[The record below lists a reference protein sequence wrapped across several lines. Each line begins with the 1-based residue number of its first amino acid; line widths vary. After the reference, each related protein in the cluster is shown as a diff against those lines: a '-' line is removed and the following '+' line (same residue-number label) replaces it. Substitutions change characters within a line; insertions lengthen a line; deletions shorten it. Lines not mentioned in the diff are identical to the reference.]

1 MTRIDG
7 DSSMKVR
14 CGEMITVL
22 NDLLKAM
29 FEKISGDPF
38 AVLAINARFLSLY
51 QSLTLE
57 LDARPIATFDDLMQI
72 SKTASASPLLR
83 ALVSAY
89 LSVTEGKRRPG
100 VATLGL
106 LIAYHRLS
114 TLGRSLNAVVKE
126 LPLSH
131 EPGVGLLSNVSV
143 SVKDIYAIEGCVRGN
158 GNPDDMKHGDVEK
171 IDAPVIAALRN
182 AGAEII
188 ATTALL
194 EYAAGAQHPALGEA
208 RNPLDPGRTAGGSS
222 GGSASVIGAGICD
235 LALGTD
241 TGGSIRIPAAYC
253 GAIGFKPSFGLLS
266 TEGITPLAPTL
277 DHAGFLALKIEL
289 IQRAMSC
296 VVESWVV
303 ESWSV
308 TPAPQTVA
316 LGIPRAWIE
325 DPRVDPEIYENFMS
339 AVTNLCDKGVTIVD
353 VDVALLE
360 EFRELFID
368 IVLFEAWKIH
378 GERVEKEPDHF
389 GPETLRLFQSAKSVP
404 EDRYELAIHRRLELL
419 PLVDQLMAGIDA
431 LIMPTVPY
439 FAPATTPTLDSELGA
454 FEGLFTEVFNVT
466 GQPAIT
472 LPVAA
477 GLLPIGIQLVGKL
490 NDDEA
495 LLQVAQFVST
505 KLEEGVST
513 INR

>member
-7 DSSMKVR
+7 DGPMKVR
-14 CGEMITVL
+14 CGETITLL
-22 NDLLKAM
+22 NDLLIKTL
-29 FEKISGDPF
+29 EKISGDPF
-38 AVLAINARFLSLY
+38 AVLASNAGFRSIY
-51 QSLTLE
+51 ESLTLE
-57 LDARPIATFDDLMQI
+57 LGPGPIASFDDLVQI
-72 SKTASASPLLR
+72 STTPSASPLLR
-83 ALVSAY
+83 ALVAVY
-89 LSVTEGKRRPG
+89 LSVTEGKRQPV
-100 VATLGL
+100 VATLDL

-114 TLGRSLNAVVKE
+114 TQGRSLNAVVKE
-126 LPLSH
+126 LPLSR
-131 EPGVGLLSNVSV
+131 EPSVGPLSNVSV
-143 SVKDIYAIEGCVRGN
+143 SVKDMYAIEGCVRGN
-158 GNPDDMKHGDVEK
+158 GNPHDMVHGAVEK
-171 IDAPVIAALRN
+171 LDAPVIAALRS

-208 RNPLDPGRTAGGSS
+208 RNPLDPDRTAGGSS

-253 GAIGFKPSFGLLS
+253 GVIGFKPSFGLLS

-303 ESWSV
+303 ESWRV
-308 TPAPQTVA
+308 TPIPQTVT
-316 LGIPRAWIE
+316 LGIPRAWID
-325 DPRVDPEIYENFMS
+325 DPRVDPEIYEIFKS
-339 AVTNLCDKGVTIVD
+339 AITSIGDRGVTIVD

-389 GPETLRLFQSAKSVP
+389 GPETLRLFQSAKSVS
-404 EDRYELAIHRRLELL
+404 EDRYKLAIHRRLELL

-454 FEGLFTEVFNVT
+454 YEGLFTEVFNVT

-472 LPVAA
+472 LPMAT

-490 NDDEA
+490 HDDEA
-495 LLQVAQFVST
+495 LLQVAKFVGT

>member
-22 NDLLKAM
+22 NDLLKEM
-29 FEKISGDPF
+29 FEKISGDSSE
-38 AVLAINARFLSLY
+38 VLAINALFRSLY

-100 VATLGL
+100 VATLDL

-126 LPLSH
+126 LPLSL
-131 EPGVGLLSNVSV
+131 EPRVGPLSNVSV
-143 SVKDIYAIEGCVRGN
+143 SVKDMYAIEGCVRGN
-158 GNPDDMKHGDVEK
+158 GNPHDMNSGNEEK
-171 IDAPVIAALRN
+171 IDAPLIAALRN

-296 VVESWVV
+296 VVESW
-303 ESWSV
+303 SV
-308 TPAPQTVA
+308 TPVPQTVA

-325 DPRVDPEIYENFMS
+325 DPRVDPNISENFMS
-339 AVTNLCDKGVTIVD
+339 AGTNLCDKGVTIVD

-389 GPETLRLFQSAKSVP
+389 GPETLRLFQIAKSVP

-419 PLVDQLMAGIDA
+419 PLVDQLMAGVDA

-439 FAPATTPTLDSELGA
+439 FAPANTPTLDSELGA

-472 LPVAA
+472 LPMAT
-477 GLLPIGIQLVGKL
+477 GLLPIGIQIVGKL

>member
-1 MTRIDG
+1 M
-7 DSSMKVR
+7 
-14 CGEMITVL
+14 L
-22 NDLLKAM
+22 
-29 FEKISGDPF
+29 EKISGDEF
-38 AVLAINARFLSLY
+38 AVLASKDLFLSLY
-51 QSLTLE
+51 ESLTLE
-57 LDARPIATFDDLMQI
+57 LDTRPVNTFDDLVQI
-72 SKTASASPLLR
+72 STTASASPLLR
-83 ALVSAY
+83 ALVAAY
-89 LSVTEGKRRPG
+89 LSVTEGTRQPG
-100 VATLGL
+100 LTTLNL
-106 LIAYHRLS
+106 LVAYHRLS
-114 TLGRSLNAVVKE
+114 TLGRSLNAVVTE
-126 LPLSH
+126 LPLLP
-131 EPGVGLLSNVSV
+131 EPSIGPLSTVSV
-143 SVKDIYAIEGCVRGN
+143 AVKDMYAIEGCVRGN
-158 GNPDDMKHGDVEK
+158 GNPHDMNHGDVEK
-171 IDAPVIAALRN
+171 SDAPVIAALRS

-194 EYAAGAQHPALGEA
+194 EYAAGAQHPTLGEA
-208 RNPLDPGRTAGGSS
+208 RNPLDPSRTAGGSS

-266 TEGITPLAPTL
+266 TAGITPLAPTL
-277 DHAGFLALKIEL
+277 DHAGFLALKLDL
-289 IQRAMSC
+289 IQSAMSC
-296 VVESWVV
+296 VVESWR
-303 ESWSV
+303 V
-308 TPAPQTVA
+308 TPAPQTVT

-325 DPRVDPEIYENFMS
+325 DPRVDSNIYKDFVF
-339 AVTNLCDKGVTIVD
+339 AITNLCNKGVSIVD

-360 EFRELFID
+360 EFRKLFID
-368 IVLFEAWKIH
+368 IVLYEAGTIH
-378 GERVEKEPDHF
+378 GERVEKEPNHF

-454 FEGLFTEVFNVT
+454 YEGLFTEVFNVT

-472 LPVAA
+472 LPMAK
-477 GLLPIGIQLVGKL
+477 GDLPIGVQLVSGIQLVGRL
-490 NDDEA
+490 HDDEA
-495 LLQVAQFVST
+495 LLQVANFVST

>member
-1 MTRIDG
+1 LLNEITLLN
-7 DSSMKVR
+7 
-14 CGEMITVL
+14 EML
-22 NDLLKAM
+22 
-29 FEKISGDPF
+29 EKISNDSS
-38 AVLAINARFLSLY
+38 AVLASNARLRSLY

-57 LDARPIATFDDLMQI
+57 LDARPIATFDDLVQI
-72 SKTASASPLLR
+72 SKTAGASPLLR
-83 ALVSAY
+83 ALVAAY
-89 LSVTEGKRRPG
+89 LSVVEGKRQPG
-100 VATLGL
+100 VATLDL

-114 TLGRSLNAVVKE
+114 SLGRSLNAVVRE
-126 LPLSH
+126 LPLSP
-131 EPGVGLLSNVSV
+131 EPSVGLLSNVSV
-143 SVKDIYAIEGCVRGN
+143 SVKDMYAIEGCVRGN
-158 GNPDDMKHGDVEK
+158 GNPHDMNDGDVEK
-171 IDAPVIAALRN
+171 IDAPVIANLRS

-194 EYAAGAQHPALGEA
+194 EYAAGAQHPVLGEA
-208 RNPLDPGRTAGGSS
+208 RNPLDPSRTAGGSS

-289 IQRAMSC
+289 IQSAMSC
-296 VVESWVV
+296 VVESWR
-303 ESWSV
+303 V

-325 DPRVDPEIYENFMS
+325 DPRVDPNIYQNFMS
-339 AVTNLCDKGVTIVD
+339 AITTLCDKGVTVVD

-404 EDRYELAIHRRLELL
+404 EDRYELAIQRRLDLL
-419 PLVDQLMAGIDA
+419 PLVDELMAGIDA

-439 FAPATTPTLDSELGA
+439 FAPGTTPPLDSELGA
-454 FEGLFTEVFNVT
+454 YEGLFTEVFNVT

-472 LPVAA
+472 LPMAKGV
-477 GLLPIGIQLVGKL
+477 LPIGTQLVGGIQLVGKL

-495 LLQVAQFVST
+495 LLQVAKFVRM

-513 INR
+513 IDR